1 MQKNEDGSYK
11 AWQFAVTGFPMPP
24 FITRRRK
31 QRAREFAEALRE
43 IQGMIGVEPIGRKA
57 LVLFME
63 SENDVIIAKNRLMYS
78 GFPVSE
84 EVYEDK
90 IWKVSDGETKKGE

>member
-11 AWQFAVTGFPMPP
+11 AWQFAVAGFPTPP
-24 FITRRRK
+24 YITRRRK
-31 QRAREFAEALRE
+31 ERAREFAEALLE
-43 IQGMIGVEPIGRKA
+43 LHGVIGVEPIGRKA

-63 SENDVIIAKNRLMYS
+63 SENDVIIAKNRLMYY

-84 EVYEDK
+84 EVYEEK
-90 IWKVSDGETKKGE
+90 IWKVSDVETKEGE

>member
-11 AWQFAVTGFPMPP
+11 AWLFAVTGFPAPP

-31 QRAREFAEALRE
+31 QRAREFANALRE
-43 IQGMIGVEPIGRKA
+43 LQGLIGIEPIGRNA
-57 LVLFME
+57 VVLFME
-63 SENDVIIAKNRLMYS
+63 SENDVIIAKNSLMYY

-90 IWKVSDGETKKGE
+90 LWEVPDVEDKKGE

>member
-1 MQKNEDGSYK
+1 MQKNEDGSFK
-11 AWQFAVTGFPMPP
+11 AWQFAVAGFPVPP

-31 QRAREFAEALRE
+31 QRAREFAEALLE
-43 IQGMIGVEPIGRKA
+43 LQGVIGVEPIGRKA

-63 SENDVIIAKNRLMYS
+63 SENDVIIAKNRLMYY

-84 EVYEDK
+84 EVYEEK
-90 IWKVSDGETKKGE
+90 IWKVSNVETKEGE

>member
-1 MQKNEDGSYK
+1 MQKNEDGSFK
-11 AWQFAVTGFPMPP
+11 AWQFAVAGFPAPP

-31 QRAREFAEALRE
+31 QRAREFAEALLE
-43 IQGMIGVEPIGRKA
+43 LQGVIGVEPIGRKA

-63 SENDVIIAKNRLMYS
+63 SENDVIIAKNRLMYY

-84 EVYEDK
+84 EVYEEK
-90 IWKVSDGETKKGE
+90 IWKVSNVETKEGE

>member
-1 MQKNEDGSYK
+1 MQKNEDGSFK
-11 AWQFAVTGFPMPP
+11 AWLFAVAGFPTPP

-31 QRAREFAEALRE
+31 QRAREFADALLE
-43 IQGMIGVEPIGRKA
+43 LQGVIGVEPIGRKA

-63 SENDVIIAKNRLMYS
+63 SENDVIIAKNRLMYY

-84 EVYEDK
+84 EVYEEK
-90 IWKVSDGETKKGE
+90 IWKVSDGETKEGE

>member
-11 AWQFAVTGFPMPP
+11 AWLFAVTGFPVPP

-31 QRAREFAEALRE
+31 QRAREFADALLE
-43 IQGMIGVEPIGRKA
+43 LQGMIGVEPIGRKS

-63 SENDVIIAKNRLMYS
+63 SENDVIIAKNRLMYY

-84 EVYEDK
+84 EVYEEK
-90 IWKVSDGETKKGE
+90 VWKVSDGEAKEGE